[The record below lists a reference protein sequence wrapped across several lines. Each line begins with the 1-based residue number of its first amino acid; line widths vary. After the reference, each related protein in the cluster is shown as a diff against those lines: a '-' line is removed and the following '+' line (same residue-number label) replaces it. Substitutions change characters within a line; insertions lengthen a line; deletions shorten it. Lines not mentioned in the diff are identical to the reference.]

1 VSPLELG
8 LVFVFGVVS
17 SLHCVQMCGP
27 IVLAYSLPLAGA
39 GAKRRGLVLAHAA
52 YNGGRIVIYMLLGA
66 LAGALGSAA
75 GMAGRL
81 AGMANGARIFAGAA
95 MVVAAFAMFG
105 LLPSTSGLVA
115 IESRGPASRLR
126 RAAGRLL
133 LSPAPGSKF
142 RLGLVLGFLPCGLIY
157 GALLKSVDAGAALPG
172 ALTMLAFGLGTATA
186 LFPMGLASGFLGRH
200 LGRWSNRLAAASL
213 MLFGAFL
220 LWRGL
225 AAPAAP
231 HCHVAG

>member
-1 VSPLELG
+1 MSPLDLS
-8 LVFVFGVVS
+8 LVFVFGLVS

-39 GAKRRGLVLAHAA
+39 GAGRRGLVLAHAA
-52 YNGGRIVIYMLLGA
+52 YNSGRLLIYMLLGA
-66 LAGALGSAA
+66 IAGALGSAA

-95 MVVAAFAMFG
+95 MVLAAIAMFG
-105 LLPSTSGLVA
+105 LLPTTPGLVT
-115 IESRGPASRLR
+115 IERRGPASALR

-133 LSPAPGSKF
+133 LSPAPASKF
-142 RLGLVLGFLPCGLIY
+142 RLGLLLGFLPCGLIY

-186 LFPMGLASGFLGRH
+186 LFPMGLASGFLGRR
-200 LGRWSNRLAAASL
+200 LGPWSNRLAALSL

-225 AAPAAP
+225 AGPAAP
-231 HCHVAG
+231 HSHVAG